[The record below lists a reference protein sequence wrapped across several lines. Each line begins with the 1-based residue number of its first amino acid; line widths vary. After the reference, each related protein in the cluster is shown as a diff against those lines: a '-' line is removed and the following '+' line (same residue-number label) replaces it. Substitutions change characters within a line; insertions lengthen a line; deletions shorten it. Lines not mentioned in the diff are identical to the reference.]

1 MITVYVDNESLCGRL
16 MNKCLEFFFSNTRSL
31 RANSSSGVSSNQC
44 KSSLSV
50 SVPMIRLS
58 AFAVVI
64 GATAANN
71 RNNRKRVRSLIT
83 QICFYSELSV
93 PGNDET

>member
-1 MITVYVDNESLCGRL
+1 MITVYVDNEPLCGRL
-16 MNKCLEFFFSNTRSL
+16 MNKCLEFFSNARSS

-71 RNNRKRVRSLIT
+71 RTTGKECGVS
-83 QICFYSELSV
+83 
-93 PGNDET
+93 

>member
-1 MITVYVDNESLCGRL
+1 MIQVEFVVDQSPVGMVFVITVYVDNESLCGRL
-16 MNKCLEFFFSNTRSL
+16 MNKCLEFFSNTRSL

-71 RNNRKRVRSLIT
+71 RNNRKEYGVS
-83 QICFYSELSV
+83 
-93 PGNDET
+93 